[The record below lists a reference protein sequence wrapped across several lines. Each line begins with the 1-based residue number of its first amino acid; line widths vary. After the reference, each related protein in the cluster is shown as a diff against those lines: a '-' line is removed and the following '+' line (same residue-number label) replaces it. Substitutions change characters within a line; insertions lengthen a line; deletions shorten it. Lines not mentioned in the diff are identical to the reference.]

1 MEPTMAFAAERDDP
15 PAIEVRVNF
24 GVYAGREAT
33 LAEIDRL
40 AAWLLDEVGE
50 VEIISEERHLIDS
63 NVEASIHQVRIEVSA
78 DRAPTDP
85 QERSEV
91 EQRIVERADYWA
103 RQCVADR
110 HLEITDDV

>member
-1 MEPTMAFAAERDDP
+1 MAFAAERDDP

-33 LAEIDRL
+33 LAEI
-40 AAWLLDEVGE
+40 
-50 VEIISEERHLIDS
+50 EIISEERHLIDS